1 MKRCFVVRLKFAF
14 IGKKYPNKLGFF
26 GATGKNG
33 FSGGSVLKM
42 LSPNLYSSKFAI

>member
-1 MKRCFVVRLKFAF
+1 MISFVVRLKFAF

-33 FSGGSVLKM
+33 FSGGFSFEDVE
-42 LSPNLYSSKFAI
+42 S